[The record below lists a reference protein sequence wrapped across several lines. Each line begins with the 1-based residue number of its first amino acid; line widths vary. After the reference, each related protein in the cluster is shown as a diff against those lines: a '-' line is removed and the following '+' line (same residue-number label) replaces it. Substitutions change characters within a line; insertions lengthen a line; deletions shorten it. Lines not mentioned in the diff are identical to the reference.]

1 MSVYVH
7 RGSPSSSNVF
17 NRAVQK
23 GLMQP
28 ISETSS
34 PDKVLFIYFEQ
45 VNKLAPKQQAVFQNR
60 SSKKSRQSDFRDC
73 GFTVVLLSAVSVFQG
88 ALSDFQPPQ
97 HSTNTHVFK
106 EIISAKDIRIKGIFQ
121 TFFFQVSLNSK
132 NVTNLQKNLRS
143 VGHEF
148 SLLCFVWSPTQ

>member
-45 VNKLAPKQQAVFQNR
+45 VNKLAPKQQAVQAR
-60 SSKKSRQSDFRDC
+60 KADKSDFRDC

-121 TFFFQVSLNSK
+121 TFFVQVSLDSK
-132 NVTNLQKNLRS
+132 KVTNLQKNVRS